1 MNIGGEFLVN
11 FRESGS
17 GYNVVIGNAVNFC
30 VGDLFA
36 VWINKGIPNSAP
48 RYLLQVRVLTL
59 HHVCALI
66 AQALMTPGEHG

>member
-30 VGDLFA
+30 VGDFLPSGLIR
-36 VWINKGIPNSAP
+36 VYPNATY
-48 RYLLQVRVLTL
+48 RRLATT
-59 HHVCALI
+59 I
-66 AQALMTPGEHG
+66 QASTNISESHQ

>member
-30 VGDLFA
+30 VGDLFS
-36 VWINKGIPNSAP
+36 VWINKGIPICLEA
-48 RYLLQVRVLTL
+48 
-59 HHVCALI
+59 
-66 AQALMTPGEHG
+66 